1 MDAQTEPKAS
11 QATEREDRMS
21 EQVTEQT
28 QEAPSPAIAGASPHP
43 SAAQAVEGSA
53 DRDAPEGP
61 GKLVPVNEAIK
72 YRRRAQQAESRL
84 QQVEQQLNDV
94 RTQFEERLEQ
104 LATADAARDEMQH
117 QLEAVRARA
126 SAEGALYGAGVVDIE
141 AASALLEKRLSFD
154 DELDAERL
162 AQAVD
167 QLLQDKPFLLAPAV
181 ALPDKTASARPREA
195 GMGARLA
202 RAASQAVSSGSR
214 RDVADYLRLRR
225 QTQNA

>member
-1 MDAQTEPKAS
+1 
-11 QATEREDRMS
+11 MS

-28 QEAPSPAIAGASPHP
+28 QEAPSPAIAVAGPHP

-84 QQVEQQLNDV
+84 QQVEQQLNDL

-141 AASALLEKRLSFD
+141 AASALLEKRFSFD
-154 DELDAERL
+154 DEFDAERL
-162 AQAVD
+162 RPPRPGLGRPGWARASPERLPRQSAAEAAVTW
-167 QLLQDKPFLLAPAV
+167 PTTCACA
-181 ALPDKTASARPREA
+181 
-195 GMGARLA
+195 ARL
-202 RAASQAVSSGSR
+202 R
-214 RDVADYLRLRR
+214 
-225 QTQNA
+225 TPN

>member
-11 QATEREDRMS
+11 QATERKDRMS
-21 EQVTEQT
+21 EQATEQT
-28 QEAPSPAIAGASPHP
+28 QEAPSPAIDGSGPHP

-84 QQVEQQLNDV
+84 QQVEQQLNDL

-104 LATADAARDEMQH
+104 LATAEAARDETRH
-117 QLEAVRARA
+117 QLEAARARA
-126 SAEGALYGAGVVDIE
+126 CAERTLFDAGVVDVE
-141 AASALLEKRLSFD
+141 AATALLERRLSFD

-167 QLLQDKPFLLAPAV
+167 QLLQDKPFLLAPAP

-195 GMGARLA
+195 GLGARLA
-202 RAASQAVSSGSR
+202 QAASRAVGSGNR